1 MRGGPRFLFAAPFEQ
16 EVFFMD
22 MTIWLWVGFNV
33 FVLAMLALDLGVF
46 HRNAHEVSVKEALIW
61 SAVWISLALTFN
73 AVIFGFWD
81 RMMPASTYTNSEAGL
96 AFLTGYLIE
105 KSLSVDNIF
114 VFVLIFSYFSVPKQ
128 YQHRVLFWGIIGALL
143 MRGAMIGAGAALIK
157 QFHWIIWI
165 FGGFLIFTGIRMATS
180 KDEKLEPEKNPVIR
194 LFRRIMPVTQHYVGD
209 RFFTVQNG
217 VRMATPLF
225 LVLLMIETTDLIF
238 AVDSIPAIFAVT
250 QDPFIVFTSNVFA
263 ILGLRSLY
271 FVLAG
276 VVHKFH
282 YLKLGLSA
290 VLSFV
295 GVKML
300 LPDVSLWLTGTR
312 FASPTGISLGIVA
325 AILAVA
331 VIASLLRAP
340 SAEEDQAVGVLGH
353 GSTEPTSH

>member
-1 MRGGPRFLFAAPFEQ
+1 
-16 EVFFMD
+16 MD
-22 MTIWLWVGFNV
+22 GTIWLWVGFNL

-46 HRNAHEVSVKEALIW
+46 HRDSHEVSVREATIW
-61 SAVWISLALTFN
+61 SVVWISLAMVFN
-73 AVIFGFWD
+73 AIIFLFWSQ
-81 RMMPASTYTNSEAGL
+81 MMPGSEYSNSEAGV

-114 VFVLIFSYFSVPKQ
+114 VFVLIFSYFAVPKQ

-165 FGGFLIFTGIRMATS
+165 FGGFLIFTGIRMAIS
-180 KDEKLEPEKNPVIR
+180 KEEKLEPEKNPLIV
-194 LFRRIMPVTQHYVGD
+194 LFRRIMPVTEKYEGD
-209 RFFTVQNG
+209 KFFVVRNG

-225 LVLLMIETTDLIF
+225 LVLLMVETTDLIF

-250 QDPFIVFTSNVFA
+250 QDAFIVYTSNVFA

-282 YLKLGLSA
+282 YLKLGLSV

-295 GVKML
+295 GIKML
-300 LPDVSLWLTGTR
+300 LPDLSKALLGVSYKI
-312 FASPTGISLGIVA
+312 PTEISLGMVALILTVAIVA
-325 AILAVA
+325 
-331 VIASLLRAP
+331 SLIRSRRLEAAGI
-340 SAEEDQAVGVLGH
+340 SDQPHLPTGKPE
-353 GSTEPTSH
+353 GSH